1 MTDTARLILAVMLG
15 ACFTCSAEPAAS
27 PTNKA
32 VVICFNGKMDSG
44 SFCSST
50 CFQPDGTLHPTGKM
64 TCGFL
69 GKVSE
74 IEWRFLRRK
83 GNADVYAFTRRFP
96 ANKPESKT
104 EHQTVVFSGDKAI
117 VFEDTFQVIVIQG
130 PKAKE
135 KAEQPGA

>member
-44 SFCSST
+44 ISCS
-50 CFQPDGTLHPTGKM
+50 GTLNSTGKM
-64 TCGFL
+64 TSGL
-69 GKVSE
+69 RGKVSE

-83 GNADVYAFTRRFP
+83 GNADVYAFTRLFP
-96 ANKPESKT
+96 ADKAESKT
-104 EHQTVVFSGDKAI
+104 EHKTVEFSGDRVT